1 MSALT
6 VELPDNL
13 HERARELA
21 AARNMSIDALVAIA
35 LEQSLSRATPDP
47 YLEERASRATG
58 RGLSEFL
65 AKVPSV
71 EPPEWDRLPEGY
83 EPKK

>member
-6 VELPDNL
+6 IQLPDEL
-13 HERARELA
+13 HAKAREA
-21 AARNMSIDALVAIA
+21 AAAKNVSIDTMVAIA
-35 LEQSLSRATPDP
+35 LEQSLSRTIPDP
-47 YLEERASRATG
+47 YLESRAARATG
-58 RGLSEFL
+58 QGLSEFL

-71 EPPEWDRLPEGY
+71 EPPESDRLPEGY

>member
-6 VELPDNL
+6 VELPDKL
-13 HERARELA
+13 HEKAREVA
-21 AARNMSIDALVAIA
+21 AARNVSMDTLIAIA
-35 LEQSLSRATPDP
+35 LEQSLSRTIPDR
-47 YLEERASRATG
+47 YLEERAARATG